1 MKLTFFGK
9 DVTVK
14 TKDQVGVLK
23 ECSDLV
29 DNGYVYRYSYFGRA
43 YWFIRMVHNR
53 NGNDIIVI
61 WRTNEWY
68 VRKNNDIVKK
78 VPCSGTLISD

>member
-9 DVTVK
+9 EVTLK

-23 ECSDLV
+23 ECSDFV
-29 DNGYVYRYSYFGRA
+29 DGGYVVRWSYFGRVC
-43 YWFIRMVHNR
+43 WMFRLVHSR
-53 NGNDIIVI
+53 NGNELIVV
-61 WRTNEWY
+61 WKPNVWY